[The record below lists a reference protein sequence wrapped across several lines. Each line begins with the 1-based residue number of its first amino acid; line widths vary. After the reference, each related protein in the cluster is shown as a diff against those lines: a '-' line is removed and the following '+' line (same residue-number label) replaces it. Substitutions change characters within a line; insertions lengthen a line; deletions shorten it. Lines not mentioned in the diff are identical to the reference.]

1 MDPVSAMA
9 TASAAF
15 GAIKKGFAIGRDIE
29 SMASDLGRWMG
40 ALSDL
45 DMLEKEAKNPPIFK
59 KLFAGKS
66 VEQEAIESFAAKKK
80 AEEQRREL
88 QNWIGLTMGRS
99 KWDEL
104 VRMEGRIR
112 KQRQET
118 LYLQRQ
124 RRRKFVE
131 IVAWIIMSVIGASLL
146 VGFILFLKGLSAN
159 AAEPDYVTCR
169 LKGCTT
175 INPSGSEKQ
184 RVCIYHGINNTT
196 DTIYFRM
203 DEWFPKEFQCRYDP
217 QEKRPPSVQEV
228 LKEIR
233 KSQK

>member
-1 MDPVSAMA
+1 MDPVTVMA
-9 TASAAF
+9 TATAAF
-15 GAIKKGFAIGRDIE
+15 NAVKKGIQIGRDIE

-66 VEQEAIESFAAKKK
+66 VEQEAMETFAAKRN
-80 AEEQRREL
+80 AEQQRTDL
-88 QNWIGLTMGRS
+88 KNFIGMMYGKS

-104 VRMEGRIR
+104 IAMEGKIR

-131 IVAWIIMSVIGASLL
+131 IVAWIVMSLVGVCVL
-146 VGFILFLKGLSAN
+146 VGFIFFLKGTLAN
-159 AAEPDYVTCR
+159 ADDLMVTCR
-169 LKGCTT
+169 KVKCEKLDKKQTVCVFKGA
-175 INPSGSEKQ
+175 
-184 RVCIYHGINNTT
+184 NNT
-196 DTIYFRM
+196 IESQIFLYG
-203 DEWFPKEFQCRYDP
+203 EFIPSEYQCKYDP
-217 QEKRPPSVQEV
+217 NAKKEMTVQET
-228 LKEIR
+228 LKAVRE
-233 KSQK
+233 SQK

>member
-1 MDPVSAMA
+1 MDPITVMA
-9 TASAAF
+9 TATAAF
-15 GAIKKGFAIGRDIE
+15 NAVKKGIQIGRDIE

-66 VEQEAIESFAAKKK
+66 VEQEAMETFAAKRN
-80 AEEQRREL
+80 AEQQRTDL
-88 QNWIGLTMGRS
+88 KNFIGMMYGKS

-104 VRMEGRIR
+104 IAMEGKIR

-131 IVAWIIMSVIGASLL
+131 IVAWIVMLVLGAGLLIGF
-146 VGFILFLKGLSAN
+146 VFFLKGTIAN
-159 AAEPDYVTCR
+159 AEDLMVTCR
-169 LKGCTT
+169 KVKCEKLDNKQTVCVFKGA
-175 INPSGSEKQ
+175 
-184 RVCIYHGINNTT
+184 NNT
-196 DTIYFRM
+196 IESQIFAYM
-203 DEWFPKEFQCRYDP
+203 EYIPSEYQCKYDP
-217 QEKRPPSVQEV
+217 NAKREMTVQES

-233 KSQK
+233 ESQK

>member
-1 MDPVSAMA
+1 MDPITVMA
-9 TASAAF
+9 TATAAF
-15 GAIKKGFAIGRDIE
+15 NAVKKGIQIGRDIE

-66 VEQEAIESFAAKKK
+66 VEQEAMETFAAKRN
-80 AEEQRREL
+80 AEQQRTDL
-88 QNWIGLTMGRS
+88 KNFIGMMYGKS

-104 VRMEGRIR
+104 IAMEGKIR
-112 KQRQET
+112 KSRQET

-131 IVAWIIMSVIGASLL
+131 IVAWIVMGLVGGGLL
-146 VGFILFLKGLSAN
+146 VGFVFFLKGTVAN
-159 AAEPDYVTCR
+159 ADDLMVTCR
-169 LKGCTT
+169 KVKCEKLDKKQTVCVFKGA
-175 INPSGSEKQ
+175 
-184 RVCIYHGINNTT
+184 NNT
-196 DTIYFRM
+196 IESQIFEYM
-203 DEWFPKEFQCRYDP
+203 EFIPNQYQCKYDP
-217 QEKRPPSVQEV
+217 NAKKQMTVQES

-233 KSQK
+233 ESQK

>member
-1 MDPVSAMA
+1 MDPVTVMA
-9 TASAAF
+9 TATAAF
-15 GAIKKGFAIGRDIE
+15 NAVKKGIQIGRDIE

-66 VEQEAIESFAAKKK
+66 VEQEAMETFAAKRN
-80 AEEQRREL
+80 AEQQRTDL
-88 QNWIGLTMGRS
+88 KNFIGMMYGKS

-104 VRMEGRIR
+104 IAMEGKIR
-112 KQRQET
+112 KSRQET

-131 IVAWIIMSVIGASLL
+131 IVAWIVMGLVGVGLL
-146 VGFILFLKGLSAN
+146 VGFVFFLKGTVAN
-159 AAEPDYVTCR
+159 ADDLMVTCR
-169 LKGCTT
+169 KVKCEKLDKKQTVCVFKGA
-175 INPSGSEKQ
+175 
-184 RVCIYHGINNTT
+184 NNT
-196 DTIYFRM
+196 IESQIFEYM
-203 DEWFPKEFQCRYDP
+203 EFIPNQYQCKYDP
-217 QEKRPPSVQEV
+217 NAKKQMTVQES

-233 KSQK
+233 ESQK

>member
-1 MDPVSAMA
+1 MDPITVMA
-9 TASAAF
+9 TATAAF
-15 GAIKKGFAIGRDIE
+15 NAVKKGIQIGRDIE

-66 VEQEAIESFAAKKK
+66 VEQEAMETFAAKRN
-80 AEEQRREL
+80 AEQQRTDL
-88 QNWIGLTMGRS
+88 KNFIGMMYGKS

-104 VRMEGRIR
+104 IAMEGKIR

-131 IVAWIIMSVIGASLL
+131 IVAWIVMLVLGAGLLIGF
-146 VGFILFLKGLSAN
+146 VFFLKGTIAN
-159 AAEPDYVTCR
+159 AEDLMVTCR
-169 LKGCTT
+169 KVKCEKLDNKQTVCVFKGA
-175 INPSGSEKQ
+175 
-184 RVCIYHGINNTT
+184 NNT
-196 DTIYFRM
+196 IESQIFAYM
-203 DEWFPKEFQCRYDP
+203 EYIPSEYQCTYEP
-217 QEKRPPSVQEV
+217 NAKREMTVQES

-233 KSQK
+233 ESQK

>member
-1 MDPVSAMA
+1 MDPITVMA
-9 TASAAF
+9 TATAAF
-15 GAIKKGFAIGRDIE
+15 NAVKKGIQIGRDIE

-66 VEQEAIESFAAKKK
+66 VEQEAMETFAAKRN
-80 AEEQRREL
+80 AEQQRTDL
-88 QNWIGLTMGRS
+88 KNFIGMMYGKS

-104 VRMEGRIR
+104 IAMEGKIR
-112 KQRQET
+112 KSRQET

-131 IVAWIIMSVIGASLL
+131 IVAWIVMGLVGVGLL
-146 VGFILFLKGLSAN
+146 VGFVFFLKGTVAN
-159 AAEPDYVTCR
+159 ADDLMVTCR
-169 LKGCTT
+169 KVKCEKLDKKQTVCVFKGA
-175 INPSGSEKQ
+175 
-184 RVCIYHGINNTT
+184 NNT
-196 DTIYFRM
+196 IESQIFEYM
-203 DEWFPKEFQCRYDP
+203 EFIPNQYQCKYDP
-217 QEKRPPSVQEV
+217 NAKKQMTVQES

-233 KSQK
+233 ESQK